1 MDEKMI
7 LLLDKTNNLF
17 KKVNMKK
24 LALIISFLSMFVNY
38 SQVTQQDIGP
48 SSYEV
53 QLVPASPDVA
63 DLGKFGKLPVNKY
76 NGTANVS
83 IPIHQIEF
91 DGLSIPIALNYNT
104 SGVRVNQD
112 ASWVGLG
119 WSLNEG
125 YVVTRDVNG
134 FDDLNSSTMDQKSNG
149 WIYTKEYLSGP
160 FHPDYKYE
168 MYTTDLYSLDSLYIA
183 NFPDDTEP
191 DVFNVSLPCGSVR
204 FYLPKI
210 VSTETELIAN
220 VLSDGN
226 YKVNYDITN
235 KTFEVIDPNGFIYDF
250 TEKELS
256 TGFGSWNANPTS
268 SELDA
273 LNGIPWWSTNQTRM
287 MIKAWKISR
296 ITSPM
301 GKVLN
306 FSYQDGFF
314 MSYPSFSESF
324 DFYTIGIGGNDLI
337 TNISSGSVNVSVS
350 LNAFHVKY
358 LTTIS
363 GDFGSMVFNLGTR
376 DDLFSK
382 DAKYR
387 LTNWLGGGSVW
398 NPSISPNTYN
408 AKRLESIDLKDPN
421 DTIVKQADF
430 TYSYFNQNQ
439 INHTIKEKFIR
450 LKLDDVTIQ
459 GKVYQFD
466 YDHSDSIADKDSK
479 SIDFWGFYNGAANS
493 TRIPTYNRFQHV
505 APSSANNYTDFE
517 SYNKLIGANRKSDI
531 NYGKYGILTKVIYP
545 TGGSSEFV
553 YEGNSVT
560 LKSPIYTPSE
570 YSNGDFKYS
579 EVKSSVDYNFR
590 YQYLKLANDAT
601 YKFKDNSTIAPCSTA
616 LQNISTSNS
625 TFDIEDTSF
634 CNGQT
639 YNISI
644 SATLNC
650 SVGCNQGINP
660 TGPAVWIENTQTG
673 QVYNVFNFD
682 NQFDINT
689 TSVSLQQDLNLPL
702 GNYVFKYN
710 SWSTSTP
717 FLVVATTS
725 SSATVYED
733 STVIS
738 PILDFYEEFEVGGAR
753 IQKIINKDT
762 NGNLLTT
769 KEYDYNEVIADG
781 TISSSGKLMDDLIFA
796 SSGQGQYEYS
806 PEVFTGNNRATLHSD
821 NRIRYNPSASGS
833 HVGYSTVTEYNLDSS
848 NNTNGKITS
857 QYTNITNDY
866 ISRNIGCTYY
876 VLGSCGTCPMTYS
889 CIDYT
894 GGLDCNEIENL
905 CSVSSF
911 DLVYYEDVY
920 LLNAPTISYEHL
932 NGNISHETVFDN
944 LDNKLSETSNNYQEY
959 TGGFGNFIYYPIM
972 TRISNRFFLPSP
984 YNKIL
989 NSDLKNNKF
998 SKKRS
1003 STSKQF
1009 FDQDSITMTK
1019 GYYYEGSG
1027 HSRLTKTVT
1036 TNSNSEMYIAKA
1048 FYPQD
1053 VPNEP
1058 FMTSLISENR
1068 LATPIIT
1075 ESFANKDEDPP
1086 TPDVLLSKQTTVY
1099 SNLNNNNNL
1108 VLPYKVITQKDS
1120 ISQQEQVLYE
1130 QYNDKGNLL
1139 QYIKPEGMTVS
1150 FIWGYKEQYPVAK
1163 IENATHSQVVATLT
1177 SIEQTNIKEGSYS
1190 DVTMRSTL
1198 SKIRTSLPDSQV
1210 TTYTYD
1216 PLIGV
1221 TSITDPSGYTL
1232 YYVYEDF
1239 NRLQYI
1245 KDKDGNV
1252 LKSYKYHYQGQSD
1265 SNAIVEYTIT
1275 STTNGNGAI
1284 TVPSTVNEGDDVQV
1298 SITPN
1303 TGYEITSI
1311 KVNNIVQPVSTSFT
1325 IENVTNNL
1333 IVDVE
1338 FSLISNITV
1347 SYVIDGGTNG
1357 TVSVSPSVVSYGGST
1372 TITLTPDSGYEVEY
1386 VKVGTTSYT
1395 VTNNTATITNITAD
1409 IDVHVSFIALALT
1422 VSPTSLS
1429 FNFIDGNKTITV
1441 TASGAWTVSK
1451 SDSWI
1456 IVSTTTGS
1464 GNSTFT
1470 IRPLK
1475 NLGSPRFGTVTVS
1488 NGSTTKI
1495 ISIEQFGDE
1504 MF

>member
-1 MDEKMI
+1 MK
-7 LLLDKTNNLF
+7 NL
-17 KKVNMKK
+17 V
-24 LALIISFLSMFVNY
+24 LIILVLSVFVNY

-53 QLVPASPDVA
+53 QLIPASPDVA
-63 DLGKFGKLPVNKY
+63 DLGKFGTLPVNNY
-76 NGTANVS
+76 NGTVNIN
-83 IPIHQIEF
+83 IPIHQIDL

-134 FDDLNSSTMDQKSNG
+134 FDDLNSSGVDQKSNG
-149 WIYTKEYLSGP
+149 WIYAKDYLIP
-160 FHPDYKYE
+160 VHPDYNFE
-168 MYTTDLYSLDSLYIA
+168 MSTSDLYSLDSKYIS

-191 DVFNVSLPCGSVR
+191 DVFNVQLPGGSVR
-204 FYLPKI
+204 FYLRKI
-210 VSTETELIAN
+210 VSTETELTAN
-220 VLSDGN
+220 VISDGN
-226 YKVNYDITN
+226 YKVKYNIAN

-256 TGFGSWNANPTS
+256 TGYGSWDAAPDNT

-287 MIKAWKISR
+287 MIKAWKISK

-301 GKVLN
+301 GKILN

-314 MSYPSFSESF
+314 MSFPSFSESY
-324 DFYTIGIGGNDLI
+324 DGYTIGSNDIISNI
-337 TNISSGSVNVSVS
+337 TSGVGVSAS
-350 LNAFHVKY
+350 ITAFHIKY
-358 LTTIS
+358 LSTIS
-363 GDFGSMVFNLGTR
+363 GDFGSIVFNLGNR

-408 AKRLESIDLKDPN
+408 AKRLEGIDLKNPN
-421 DTIVKQADF
+421 GTTVKQAIF
-430 TYSYFNQNQ
+430 NYSYFNQNQ
-439 INHTIKEKFIR
+439 INHTVKEKFIR
-450 LKLDDVTIQ
+450 LKLDAVTIQ
-459 GKVYQFD
+459 DQLYQFEYNNPD
-466 YDHSDSIADKDSK
+466 ALPDKDSK
-479 SIDFWGFYNGAANS
+479 SVDFWGFYNGIVNS
-493 TRIPTYNRFQHV
+493 IRIPTYNRFQHV
-505 APSSANNYTDFE
+505 SPSPVNSYVDHE
-517 SYNKLIGANRKSDI
+517 SYIKLIGANRKSDI
-531 NYGKYGILTKVIYP
+531 NYGKYGILTKVTYP
-545 TGGSSEFV
+545 TGGSSEFL
-553 YEGNSVT
+553 YEGNSIT

-601 YKFKDNSTIAPCSTA
+601 YKFKDNSTIAPCSTSI
-616 LQNISTSNS
+616 QNITTSNS

-634 CNGQT
+634 CNSQT

-650 SVGCNQGINP
+650 TVGCNQGVNP
-660 TGPAVWIENTQTG
+660 TGPAVWVENTQTG

-689 TSVSLQQDLNLPL
+689 TTVSLQEDLNLPL
-702 GNYVFKYN
+702 GNYIFKYN

-717 FLVVATTS
+717 FLVVATTNA
-725 SSATVYED
+725 SATVYED
-733 STVIS
+733 TTVIS

-769 KEYDYNEVIADG
+769 KEYIYDEVIEDSN
-781 TISSSGKLMDDLIFA
+781 ISSSGKLMDDLIFA
-796 SSGQGQYEYS
+796 SSGQGHYEYS
-806 PEVFTGNNRATLHSD
+806 PEVFTSNNRATLHSE
-821 NRIRYNPSASGS
+821 NKIRSNPSASGS
-833 HVGYSTVTEYNLDSS
+833 HVGYNTVTEYNLDS
-848 NNTNGKITS
+848 NGNINGKIIT
-857 QYTNITNDY
+857 QYTNINNDF
-866 ISRNIGCTYY
+866 ISRNVGCTYY
-876 VLGSCGTCPMTYS
+876 ILGVCGTCPSTYS
-889 CIDYT
+889 CIDYS
-894 GGLDCNEIENL
+894 GGLDCNEIENS

-911 DLVYYEDVY
+911 DLVYYGDVY
-920 LLNAPTISYEHL
+920 LLNAPAISYEHL
-932 NGNISHETVFDN
+932 NGNLIQETVFDIS
-944 LDNKLSETSNNYQEY
+944 DNKLSETNNNYQEY
-959 TGGFGNFIYYPIM
+959 TGGFGNFSYYPIM
-972 TRISNRFFLPSP
+972 TRISSKFFLPSP

-998 SKKRS
+998 SKLIS

-1009 FDQDSITMTK
+1009 FDQDSITMMK
-1019 GYYYEGSG
+1019 DYYYEGSW
-1027 HSRLTKTVT
+1027 HKRLTKTVT
-1036 TNSNSEMYIAKA
+1036 TNSNSEMLITKA

-1053 VPNEP
+1053 IPNEP
-1058 FMTSLISENR
+1058 FMTNLISENR
-1068 LATPIIT
+1068 LAIPTIT
-1075 ESFANKDEDPP
+1075 ESYINKNEDPS
-1086 TPDVLLSKQTTVY
+1086 TPDVLLNKQTTVY
-1099 SNLNNNNNL
+1099 SDLNNDNNL
-1108 VLPYKVITQKDS
+1108 VLPIKVITQKDLT
-1120 ISQQEQVLYE
+1120 SQQEQVLYE
-1130 QYNDKGNLL
+1130 QYDEKGNLL
-1139 QYIKPEGMTVS
+1139 QYKKPDGMTVS
-1150 FIWGYKEQYPVAK
+1150 FIWGYNDQYPVAK
-1163 IENATHSQVVATLT
+1163 IENATYSQVLSQVANL
-1177 SIEQTNIKEGSYS
+1177 Q
-1190 DVTMRSTL
+1190 TL
-1198 SKIRTSLPDSQV
+1198 SNADDDRTIGVAGNEGLLRSALTTLRNSLSDSQV

-1221 TSITDPSGYTL
+1221 TSITDPSGYTS
-1232 YYVYEDF
+1232 YYVYDDF

-1245 KDKDGNV
+1245 KDKDGVV
-1252 LKSYKYHYQGQSD
+1252 LKSYKYHYQGQAD
-1265 SNAIVEYTIT
+1265 PDAIVEYTVT
-1275 STTNGNGAI
+1275 STTNGNGVV
-1284 TVPSTVNEGDDVQV
+1284 TVSTTVNQGDDLQV
-1298 SITPN
+1298 SINPD

-1311 KVNNIVQPVSTSFT
+1311 KVNNVVQPISTSFT
-1325 IENVTNNL
+1325 IENVISNL
-1333 IVDVE
+1333 IIDVE

-1372 TITLTPDSGYEVEY
+1372 TVTLTPDSGYQVEY

-1395 VTNNTATITNITAD
+1395 VTNNTATITNITDD
-1409 IDVHVSFIALALT
+1409 IDVHVSFIALSLT

-1441 TASGAWTVSK
+1441 TASGPWTVSK

-1456 IVSTTTGS
+1456 IISTTTGS
-1464 GNSTFT
+1464 GNGTFT
-1470 IRPLK
+1470 VRPLK
-1475 NLGSPRFGTVTVS
+1475 NLGLLRTGIVTVS
-1488 NGSTTKI
+1488 NGSTTKLI
-1495 ISIEQFGDE
+1495 FIEQMGDE